1 MAWWVWAL
9 IALAALA
16 LGYVKLKVFN
26 SILKKKKRPA
36 FKDED

>member
-1 MAWWVWAL
+1 MEWWVWVL
-9 IALAALA
+9 IALGVLV

-26 SILKKKKRPA
+26 NIIKKKKRPT

>member
-1 MAWWVWAL
+1 MEWWGWAL
-9 IALAALA
+9 IVLGVLL

-26 SILKKKKRPA
+26 SILKKKKKPA

>member
-9 IALAALA
+9 IALGVLA
-16 LGYVKLKVFN
+16 LGYVKLKVFGN
-26 SILKKKKRPA
+26 ILKKKKRPA